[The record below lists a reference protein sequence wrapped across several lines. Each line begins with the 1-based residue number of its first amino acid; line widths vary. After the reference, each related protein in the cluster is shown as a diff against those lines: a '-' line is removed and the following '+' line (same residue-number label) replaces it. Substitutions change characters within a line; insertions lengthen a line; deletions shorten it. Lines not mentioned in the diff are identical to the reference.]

1 MKRDLNAQ
9 TLARS
14 RMWMWN
20 ILDGVSIAA
29 FELLVVWKEES
40 GGRFFE
46 EIPVR
51 MSESG

>member
-1 MKRDLNAQ
+1 
-9 TLARS
+9 
-14 RMWMWN
+14 
-20 ILDGVSIAA
+20 
-29 FELLVVWKEES
+29 LVVWKEES